1 MMSKT
6 EEYVRLIN
14 ENIDDFIPVPDE
26 KYSRLADAMKYACT
40 DGGKRVRPLLCLEF
54 ADICGADVKD
64 ALPFA
69 MGVEMIHSY
78 SLVHDDLPCMDN
90 DDMRRGKPSVHKKFG
105 EGLGLL
111 AGDALLTHAFSALL
125 AAVCCDE
132 KKVRAVSYLSENAG
146 VNGMIG
152 GQVIDTETEGKEIDA
167 QTLFLMDK
175 LKTSALIKCAC
186 VLGCIF
192 GGRYDY
198 IPYAEEFAENLGI
211 AFQIVDDLLDFSE
224 GADNSDII
232 NNKATYVSLFGVDR
246 ARKLADEYTEKALKA
261 LDKIDSDTSYLN
273 EFALKLLKRT
283 A

>member
-1 MMSKT
+1 MSKT
-6 EEYVRLIN
+6 EEYVRLIDD
-14 ENIDDFIPVPDE
+14 NIEDFIPVSDE
-26 KYSRLADAMKYACT
+26 KYSRLTDAMKYACT
-40 DGGKRVRPLLCLEF
+40 NGGKRVRPLLCLEF
-54 ADICGADVKD
+54 ANICGADVKD

-90 DDMRRGKPSVHKKFG
+90 DDMRRGKPSTHKKFG

-111 AGDALLTHAFSALL
+111 AGDALLTHAFSAML
-125 AAVCCDE
+125 AAVCSDD

-152 GQVIDTETEGKEIDA
+152 GQVIDTETEGAIIDA
-167 QTLFLMDK
+167 ETLFLMDK

-198 IPYAEEFAENLGI
+198 IPYAESFAENLGI
-211 AFQIVDDLLDFSE
+211 AFQIVDDLLDFAE
-224 GADNSDII
+224 GEDNSDIV
-232 NNKATYVSLFGVDR
+232 NNKATYVSLFGADK
-246 ARKLADEYTEKALKA
+246 ARMLADEYTEKALKS
-261 LDKIDSDTSYLN
+261 LDKIDSDTSYLS
-273 EFALKLLKRT
+273 EFALRLLKRT
-283 A
+283 V

>member
-1 MMSKT
+1 MSKT
-6 EEYVRLIN
+6 EEYVRLIDD
-14 ENIDDFIPVPDE
+14 NIEDFIPVSDE
-26 KYSRLADAMKYACT
+26 KYSRLTDAMKYACT

-54 ADICGADVKD
+54 ANICGADVKD

-90 DDMRRGKPSVHKKFG
+90 DDMRRGKPSTHKKFG

-111 AGDALLTHAFSALL
+111 AGDALLTHAFSAML
-125 AAVCCDE
+125 AAVCSDD

-152 GQVIDTETEGKEIDA
+152 GQVIDTETEGAIIDA
-167 QTLFLMDK
+167 ETLFLMDK

-198 IPYAEEFAENLGI
+198 IPYAESFAENLGI
-211 AFQIVDDLLDFSE
+211 ALQIVDDLLDFAE
-224 GADNSDII
+224 GEDNSDIV
-232 NNKATYVSLFGVDR
+232 NNKATYVSLFGADK
-246 ARKLADEYTEKALKA
+246 ARMLADEYTEKALKS
-261 LDKIDSDTSYLN
+261 LDKIDSDTSYLS
-273 EFALKLLKRT
+273 EFALRLLKRT
-283 A
+283 V

>member
-1 MMSKT
+1 MSKT
-6 EEYVRLIN
+6 EEYVKLIDD
-14 ENIDDFIPVPDE
+14 NIEDFIPVSDE
-26 KYSRLADAMKYACT
+26 KYSRLTDAMKYACT

-54 ADICGADVKD
+54 ANICAADVKD

-90 DDMRRGKPSVHKKFG
+90 DDMRRGKPSTHKKFG

-111 AGDALLTHAFSALL
+111 AGDALLTHAFSSML
-125 AAVCCDE
+125 AAVCSDD

-152 GQVIDTETEGKEIDA
+152 GQVIDTETEGTKIDA
-167 QTLFLMDK
+167 ETLFLMDK

-198 IPYAEEFAENLGI
+198 IPHAEAFAENLGI
-211 AFQIVDDLLDFSE
+211 AFQIVDDLLDFAE
-224 GADNSDII
+224 GEDNSDIV
-232 NNKATYVSLFGVDR
+232 NNKATYVSLFGVDK
-246 ARKLADEYTEKALKA
+246 ARMLADEYTEKALKA
-261 LDKIDSDTSYLN
+261 LDKIDSDTSYLS

-283 A
+283 V

>member
-1 MMSKT
+1 MSKT
-6 EEYVRLIN
+6 EEYVRLIDD
-14 ENIDDFIPVPDE
+14 NIEDFIPVPDE
-26 KYSRLADAMKYACT
+26 KYSRLTDAMKYACT

-54 ADICGADVKD
+54 ANICGADVKD

-90 DDMRRGKPSVHKKFG
+90 DDMRRGKPSTHKKFG

-111 AGDALLTHAFSALL
+111 AGDALLTHAFSAML
-125 AAVCCDE
+125 AAVCSDD

-152 GQVIDTETEGKEIDA
+152 GQVIDTETEGAIIDA
-167 QTLFLMDK
+167 ETLFLMDK

-198 IPYAEEFAENLGI
+198 IPYAESFAENLGI
-211 AFQIVDDLLDFSE
+211 AFQIVDDLLDFAE
-224 GADNSDII
+224 GEDNSDIV
-232 NNKATYVSLFGVDR
+232 NNKATYVSLFGADK
-246 ARKLADEYTEKALKA
+246 ARMLAAEDTEKALKS
-261 LDKIDSDTSYLN
+261 LDKIDSDTSYLS
-273 EFALKLLKRT
+273 EFALRLLKRT
-283 A
+283 V

>member
-1 MMSKT
+1 MSKT
-6 EEYVRLIN
+6 EEYVRLIDD
-14 ENIDDFIPVPDE
+14 NIEDFIPVSDE
-26 KYSRLADAMKYACT
+26 KYSRLTDAMKYACT

-54 ADICGADVKD
+54 ANICGADVKD

-90 DDMRRGKPSVHKKFG
+90 DDMRRGKPSTHKKFG

-111 AGDALLTHAFSALL
+111 AGDALLTHAFSAML
-125 AAVCCDE
+125 AAVCSDD

-152 GQVIDTETEGKEIDA
+152 GQVIDTETEGAIIDA
-167 QTLFLMDK
+167 ETLFLMDK

-186 VLGCIF
+186 VLGCII

-198 IPYAEEFAENLGI
+198 IPYAESFAENLGI
-211 AFQIVDDLLDFSE
+211 AFQIVDDLLDFAE
-224 GADNSDII
+224 GEDNSDIV
-232 NNKATYVSLFGVDR
+232 NNKATYVSLFGVDK
-246 ARKLADEYTEKALKA
+246 ARMLADEYTEKALKA
-261 LDKIDSDTSYLN
+261 LDKIDSDTSYLS
-273 EFALKLLKRT
+273 EFALRLLKRT
-283 A
+283 V